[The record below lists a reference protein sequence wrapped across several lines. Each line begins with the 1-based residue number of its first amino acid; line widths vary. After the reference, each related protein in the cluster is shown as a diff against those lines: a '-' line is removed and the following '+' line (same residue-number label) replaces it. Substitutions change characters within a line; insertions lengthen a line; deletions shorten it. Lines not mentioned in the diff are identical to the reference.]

1 MSKPSQSNTAL
12 SLTDSNGRELL
23 EATLNDYV
31 TFLRRQPAVCG
42 SAEQQE
48 ALIKHVA
55 QGHDLI
61 KLVASERLKIT
72 RQLDH
77 QKHDWIE
84 LEKRLTAPILS
95 AMQPLKDAVEH
106 YNREMLRIREHQLA
120 EAAQQAVVNHS
131 DDTNWLTPK
140 VAIIDKPKGVQL
152 RWTFEVVDHNQIP
165 NGYWSI
171 DEGAIKAAIA
181 EGVREIPGVRIYEE
195 AVTTFRK

>member
-1 MSKPSQSNTAL
+1 MTKVTQPSTAL

-31 TFLRRQPAVCG
+31 SFLRRQPAICG

-55 QGHDLI
+55 QGHELM
-61 KLVASERLKIT
+61 KLVAAERLKIT

-77 QKHDWIE
+77 QKHDWME
-84 LEKRLTAPILS
+84 LEKQLTAPILS

-106 YNREMLRIREHQLA
+106 YNREMLRIREHQQA
-120 EAAQQAVVNHS
+120 EAAQQEAANHA
-131 DDTNWLTPK
+131 DTTNWLTPK
-140 VAIIDKPKGVQL
+140 VAVIDKPKGVQM
-152 RWTFEVVDHNQIP
+152 RWTFEVIDRNQIP
-165 NGYWSI
+165 NGYWII
-171 DEGAIKAAIA
+171 DEGAIKTAIA

-195 AVTTFRK
+195 AITTFRK